1 MAGPARY
8 RARAHRAADGDDE
21 DGESSYHPVTSN
33 HGEDRPMA
41 ASQSDGLLK
50 LLCAVLILA
59 LVADFAWVISVA
71 VSTH

>member
-1 MAGPARY
+1 MAG
-8 RARAHRAADGDDE
+8 
-21 DGESSYHPVTSN
+21 
-33 HGEDRPMA
+33 
-41 ASQSDGLLK
+41 SQSDGLLT